1 MNILEKANQDK
12 PQATDPT
19 LSSNNESNSRFQSE
33 QFKVLAMMKD
43 NSPEYIVDSF
53 TEAGFDIL
61 DVISQTDTTTVK
73 EN

>member
-1 MNILEKANQDK
+1 MEKANQDK
-12 PQATDPT
+12 PQATDSTP
-19 LSSNNESNSRFQSE
+19 SSNNESHSRFQSE
-33 QFKVLAMMKD
+33 QFRALAMMKD

-61 DVISQTDTTTVK
+61 DVISQTDTNSVK